1 MKTQHSKSY
10 GIQGKKV
17 LRGKF
22 IVHRG
27 EHLQLKTINNLILH
41 LKKSEKEKQ
50 IRPPNSRRNEI
61 LKIRAEIS
69 EIENK
74 KAIKKMNKT
83 KSSSFE
89 KISKIN
95 KCLARLIRKKEREGP
110 IKSEMKKD
118 TTEIQRSVRDY
129 YEQ

>member
-1 MKTQHSKSY
+1 MK
-10 GIQGKKV
+10 
-17 LRGKF
+17 
-22 IVHRG
+22 
-27 EHLQLKTINNLILH
+27 
-41 LKKSEKEKQ
+41 
-50 IRPPNSRRNEI
+50 EI
-61 LKIRAEIS
+61 IKIRAEIS

-74 KAIKKMNKT
+74 KARKKMTKT